1 MYGAPKCSG
10 INVVVH
16 QVKDLPLF
24 YPYGRP
30 VGNTGN
36 IKNLQGH
43 DFIVVFH
50 YSKDLIFFNQD
61 IIIKKTDSI
70 CREINLECHIKFSS

>member
-1 MYGAPKCSG
+1 MEAMYGAPKCSG

-24 YPYGRP
+24 YPA
-30 VGNTGN
+30 GNTGD

-43 DFIVVFH
+43 NFIVVFH
-50 YSKDLIFFNQD
+50 YSKDLEKKYQD
-61 IIIKKTDSI
+61 MSNDKNIIIEKQFLFAGK
-70 CREINLECHIKFSS
+70 

>member
-1 MYGAPKCSG
+1 MEAMYGAPKCSG

-30 VGNTGN
+30 AGNTGN

-43 DFIVVFH
+43 NFIVVFH
-50 YSKDLIFFNQD
+50 YSKDLE
-61 IIIKKTDSI
+61 KKNYEDMSTD
-70 CREINLECHIKFSS
+70 